1 MRRFIWIAGISI
13 VLLGALIIAGVT
25 SSAGLRA
32 LISLASALP
41 AISLNVTS
49 ASGRLADA
57 WQLEE
62 VTLETS
68 AALITID
75 RLSVDWRPAE
85 LFQRKLHIGD
95 ISLQGLSVALRPD
108 NDEVA
113 AVKAETSFVPPS
125 LPLALLI
132 DRLQIE
138 KAVILSD
145 ADVELIEVEQFLAS
159 FSSNEDS
166 LTISQLLLHTP
177 DYGFDL
183 HGRLQITGENSIA
196 AQGTWWADLQ
206 QFNKMTGEVR
216 VDGTL
221 TQTEV
226 ALSMTSPA
234 EVVISG
240 RIENLLSEASWDLA
254 GSAEALELMTI
265 APGWPAAQVDVDLR
279 TSGRPAEYR
288 GSLLGEYGAANQ
300 PPVQVDIDIAGDQSR
315 VKVVSGNISYDGST
329 AQLSGT
335 LDFKDFAW
343 DASATIT
350 ELDLSS
356 FSEEIGLKI
365 DAELHTAG
373 KWSDETL
380 SYEARVT
387 TFTGQ
392 LSNPDL
398 SLSGNMHVQGNG
410 EGLNLTDMEVALGEG
425 LLQVQGGLGWGDELA
440 WQANLE
446 LHDIDPALLGDLP
459 GGSINAAVSGEGLV
473 SGDELNI
480 EAVISSLSGELAG
493 HELYGGGAV
502 VLQHNSLEVSDLHLQ
517 SGANSLKLNGNVADN
532 YDLQIIF
539 EGADLSNLHP
549 LLEGQAQ
556 LSGSLSGPRSEPVAR
571 LDVSV
576 HDFSYDSHHL
586 PELTGAF
593 EARLAEDLLEAE
605 IISAGIAFE
614 DSTAT
619 ISGTFGW
626 REGVVWNNLLQ
637 LRSLPA
643 SSFDSPVEAV
653 VDLDLSSSGQ
663 WSAETLQYRADIIK
677 IDAALVDPDVSL
689 HGSAQLNG
697 DDKGLTLTSAD
708 LQIEDGLIKLTGELD
723 WSAQLSW
730 ETMLLAEG
738 IDPHVFGS
746 LPEGNIHAEVSSRG
760 KISEDEPQIS
770 ATIHQLSGTLAGYE
784 LEGGGSIGMS
794 NNTFET
800 DGLYI
805 RNGGNRLQ
813 VEGVA
818 GASYGLDFIFE
829 GNELNR
835 LHQSIDGIVEIS
847 GTLSGTREEPR
858 AQIEISAQDFSYH
871 DNRIADLS
879 GEAHVNLG
887 STQSLQASLLLNS
900 FTSAS
905 FDLDQLELKVDGT
918 LAEHQ
923 IALDGLSSYGELS
936 IGASGQIVEKGWR
949 GVINRL
955 QHSHQ
960 RFGSWKQRSPSRV
973 AISAEMFLLDSFC
986 LDSAANSVCVEG
998 QWQSAGPWQL
1008 ELSELHFELGE
1019 LYRWSVV
1026 PLPMEGELSGH
1037 LSSAG
1042 SGMVVESLNGRLNI
1056 PELNIDLN
1064 ETGPYQDVR
1073 WFETSLAVQLSQ
1085 SALETSV
1092 SSRFVDDS
1100 TIDGN
1105 IVIEGFGDLSE
1116 SLSGLPLRGGIVLD
1130 IKDLSP
1136 LQTITGDYLVPSGQV
1151 MAELALDGLVGK
1163 PELTG
1168 DLELQGGGINFPEL
1182 GSSLTDMTGSIGVQ
1196 GNDLAVRLD
1205 GVCGEGEAQG
1215 SGKLEFGNSDWRGV
1229 FQINGRDCKLMDL
1242 PEMVV
1247 TASPEL
1253 DLVIGSKG
1261 GTLKGKLTI
1270 PRALIKP
1277 ELMTQTKS
1285 ESADVVFVDE
1295 QGGGDRWPFIY
1306 ELAVELGEEIKI
1318 DGFGLNASLGG
1329 NLVVSNDNRIITG
1342 RGGLNVEQG
1351 SFTIYGKP
1359 LKIHRGRLTF
1369 IGGPIDNPLLDIS
1382 ARKVMKTNQFG
1393 QEELVVGVNVIGTAA
1408 DYEIELFS
1416 RPLMEDREIITYI
1429 LFDKSL
1435 APSDESSRGVVD
1447 SALQSFGLSKG
1458 SAILGSVTGI
1468 LPVDEV
1474 HFEGGT
1480 GDDDAALVVGRSLT
1494 EQLSLNYDFNLFK
1507 NSGSIRVQYEFG
1519 KGFSVQSRN
1528 SFDSNSIEL
1537 LYSFER

>member
-1 MRRFIWIAGISI
+1 
-13 VLLGALIIAGVT
+13 L
-25 SSAGLRA
+25 
-32 LISLASALP
+32 
-41 AISLNVTS
+41 
-49 ASGRLADA
+49 
-57 WQLEE
+57 
-62 VTLETS
+62 
-68 AALITID
+68 
-75 RLSVDWRPAE
+75 
-85 LFQRKLHIGD
+85 
-95 ISLQGLSVALRPD
+95 
-108 NDEVA
+108 
-113 AVKAETSFVPPS
+113 
-125 LPLALLI
+125 
-132 DRLQIE
+132 
-138 KAVILSD
+138 
-145 ADVELIEVEQFLAS
+145 
-159 FSSNEDS
+159 
-166 LTISQLLLHTP
+166 
-177 DYGFDL
+177 
-183 HGRLQITGENSIA
+183 
-196 AQGTWWADLQ
+196 
-206 QFNKMTGEVR
+206 
-216 VDGTL
+216 
-221 TQTEV
+221 
-226 ALSMTSPA
+226 
-234 EVVISG
+234 
-240 RIENLLSEASWDLA
+240 
-254 GSAEALELMTI
+254 
-265 APGWPAAQVDVDLR
+265 
-279 TSGRPAEYR
+279 
-288 GSLLGEYGAANQ
+288 
-300 PPVQVDIDIAGDQSR
+300 
-315 VKVVSGNISYDGST
+315 
-329 AQLSGT
+329 
-335 LDFKDFAW
+335 
-343 DASATIT
+343 
-350 ELDLSS
+350 
-356 FSEEIGLKI
+356 
-365 DAELHTAG
+365 
-373 KWSDETL
+373 
-380 SYEARVT
+380 
-387 TFTGQ
+387 
-392 LSNPDL
+392 
-398 SLSGNMHVQGNG
+398 
-410 EGLNLTDMEVALGEG
+410 
-425 LLQVQGGLGWGDELA
+425 
-440 WQANLE
+440 
-446 LHDIDPALLGDLP
+446 
-459 GGSINAAVSGEGLV
+459 
-473 SGDELNI
+473 
-480 EAVISSLSGELAG
+480 
-493 HELYGGGAV
+493 
-502 VLQHNSLEVSDLHLQ
+502 
-517 SGANSLKLNGNVADN
+517 
-532 YDLQIIF
+532 
-539 EGADLSNLHP
+539 
-549 LLEGQAQ
+549 
-556 LSGSLSGPRSEPVAR
+556 
-571 LDVSV
+571 
-576 HDFSYDSHHL
+576 
-586 PELTGAF
+586 
-593 EARLAEDLLEAE
+593 
-605 IISAGIAFE
+605 
-614 DSTAT
+614 
-619 ISGTFGW
+619 
-626 REGVVWNNLLQ
+626 
-637 LRSLPA
+637 
-643 SSFDSPVEAV
+643 
-653 VDLDLSSSGQ
+653 
-663 WSAETLQYRADIIK
+663 
-677 IDAALVDPDVSL
+677 
-689 HGSAQLNG
+689 
-697 DDKGLTLTSAD
+697 
-708 LQIEDGLIKLTGELD
+708 
-723 WSAQLSW
+723 
-730 ETMLLAEG
+730 
-738 IDPHVFGS
+738 

-794 NNTFET
+794 NNSIET

-805 RNGGNRLQ
+805 QNGGNRLQ

-847 GTLSGTREEPR
+847 GRLSGTREEPR
-858 AQIEISAQDFSYH
+858 AQIEISAQDLSYH

-923 IALDGLSSYGELS
+923 IALNGLSSYGELS
-936 IGASGQIVEKGWR
+936 IGASGQILEKGWR

-960 RFGSWKQRSPSRV
+960 KLGSWKQRSPSGV
-973 AISAEMFLLDSFC
+973 AISAEMFHLDSFC

-998 QWQSAGPWQL
+998 QWQSAGGPWQL

-1019 LYRWSVV
+1019 LYRWGVV
-1026 PLPMEGELSGH
+1026 TLPMEGELSGH

-1085 SALETSV
+1085 SALETTV

-1168 DLELQGGGINFPEL
+1168 DLELQGGGIHFPEL

-1261 GTLKGKLTI
+1261 GTLKGRLAI

-1285 ESADVVFVDE
+1285 ESADVVFIDE

-1329 NLVVSNDNRIITG
+1329 NLVVSNNNRIITG

-1393 QEELVVGVNVIGTAA
+1393 QEEVVVGVNIIGTAA

-1416 RPLMEDREIITYI
+1416 RPLMEDRQIITYI

-1435 APSDESSRGVVD
+1435 APSDESSRGVVN

-1458 SAILGSVTGI
+1458 NAILGSVTGI